1 MEDDMDNQRWDPAPN
16 PDSSPNPDSN
26 PDPNLNLTL
35 TPTLTL
41 NPNPL
46 LGGTTCA
53 STAPYPY
60 P

>member
-1 MEDDMDNQRWDPAPN
+1 MDNQRWDPTPN

-35 TPTLTL
+35 TPTLTI